1 MELSQRLDLGKLGL
15 DTTTSDEPAPLEGD
29 TMAQLAGLLVQVGA
43 VEDADEISGTDTL
56 DSLGVDSLTRIEL
69 AVRVEE
75 QFGVQI
81 DEELW
86 NSWATLSDAAAHLDQ
101 NSSP

>member
-15 DTTTSDEPAPLEGD
+15 DATPSKETAPLEGD
-29 TMAQLAGLLVQVGA
+29 ALAQLAGLLVQVGA
-43 VEDADEISGTDTL
+43 IDDADEVKGTDTL

-69 AVRVEE
+69 AVRAEE
-75 QFGVQI
+75 HFGVQI

-86 NSWATLSDAAAHLDQ
+86 SNWATLNDAASHFDQ
-101 NSSP
+101 HS

>member
-15 DTTTSDEPAPLEGD
+15 DATTSDEPTPLEGD

-43 VEDADEISGTDTL
+43 IDDADEVKGTDTL

-69 AVRVEE
+69 AVRAEE

-101 NSSP
+101 HSSP